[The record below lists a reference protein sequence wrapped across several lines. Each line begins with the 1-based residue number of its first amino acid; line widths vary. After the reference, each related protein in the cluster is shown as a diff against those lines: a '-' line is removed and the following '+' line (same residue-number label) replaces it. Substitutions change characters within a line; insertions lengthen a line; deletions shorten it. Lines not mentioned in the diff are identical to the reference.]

1 MSAHVISIANSKGGV
16 GKTTTCVS
24 LAEAFAA
31 SGRRTLVVDL
41 DTQAN
46 ASLLVYGHEGDEHLF
61 QAINDYATISD
72 WLLENFFAGEQKR
85 LSEFVVTN
93 ASDVTHDGKPLPL
106 DLIPSSPRLRKTE
119 RELIY
124 ELTAKKYSMEA
135 LQGQVGRR
143 LRDDFNLLKA
153 DYDVIICDCPPGISV
168 MTESVLAASHLIIV
182 PTIPD
187 FMSTLGLDLFT
198 GDIMQNLRDRDIES
212 LPVVL
217 ATRYDDTPHQKVVL
231 QAMREAANSKEAE
244 FEMFNTVIPLR
255 TGFASNPIELGPDP
269 TLAAKWPGEAL
280 GIIDKLLK
288 EVQERLK

>member
-1 MSAHVISIANSKGGV
+1 MSARVISIANSKGGV

-24 LAEAFAA
+24 LAEAYAA

-72 WLLENFFAGEQKR
+72 WLLENFFANEQKR

-93 ASDVTHDGKPLPL
+93 ASDVTHEGKKLPL

-143 LRDDFNLLKA
+143 LRDDFDLLKA
-153 DYDVIICDCPPGISV
+153 EYDIIICDCPPGISV

-198 GDIMQNLRDRDIES
+198 GDIMKNLRDRDIEN

-217 ATRYDDTPHQKVVL
+217 ATRFDDSPHQKVVL
-231 QAMREAANSKEAE
+231 QAMRDAANAKEAE
-244 FEMFNTVIPLR
+244 FEMFNTVIPLK
-255 TGFASNPIELGPDP
+255 TGFATNPIELGPDP
-269 TLAAKWPGEAL
+269 TLSAKWPGQAL

>member
-1 MSAHVISIANSKGGV
+1 MSARVISIANSKGGV
-16 GKTTTCVS
+16 GKTTPCVM

-72 WLLENFFAGEQKR
+72 WLLENFFANEQKR
-85 LSEFVVTN
+85 LSEFVVTG
-93 ASDVTHDGKPLPL
+93 ASDVTHEGKSLPL

-124 ELTAKKYSMEA
+124 ELTAKKYSMQA
-135 LQGQVGRR
+135 LEGQVGRR
-143 LRDDFNLLKA
+143 LRDDFDLLKSE
-153 DYDVIICDCPPGISV
+153 YDVIICDCPPGISV
-168 MTESVLAASHLIIV
+168 MTESVLAASHLIVV

-198 GDIMQNLRDRDIES
+198 GDIMRNLRDRDIEN

-217 ATRYDDTPHQKVVL
+217 ATRFDNTPHQQVVL
-231 QAMREAANSKEAE
+231 QAMRDAANSKEAE
-244 FEMFNTVIPLR
+244 FRMFKTVVPLK

-269 TLAAKWPGEAL
+269 TLSAKWPGEAL
-280 GIIDKLLK
+280 GIIDSLMKEILELLK
-288 EVQERLK
+288 